1 LFYHF
6 ILACCVNNLIR
17 DISKCLAEDST
28 EEEGGRIEI
37 TAREVTTEGGMK
49 TPMARRDKT
58 DRGEEVAEAAE
69 EAEEVILQD

>member
-1 LFYHF
+1 
-6 ILACCVNNLIR
+6 V
-17 DISKCLAEDST
+17 EDST

-49 TPMARRDKT
+49 TLMARKDKT
-58 DRGEEVAEAAE
+58 DLGEEVAEAE